1 VRTLARHGAAGAE
14 ILATTVRDRDHERR
28 TDHDGREPARPAPPP
43 VHALE
48 ALQRSAGNQ
57 AVGRMLAR
65 IIKVGGVP
73 TDPAQVKSQLD
84 GLTPK
89 PAVSDSAEEWL
100 RLMHRDTRDH
110 DFTTI
115 DVLAGQ
121 LKGTAVASTTG
132 ARTGTARDVAPGDI
146 RFSQKDVG
154 AETSDGLSLDAL
166 TNILRTSGWDTTKDP
181 IDVVDVPGLGLV
193 SIDNRRIVAARN
205 AGLATVPT
213 RVHHYNDA
221 LDLPPA
227 RISDG
232 FTLKKYKIKLLN
244 GQLVRGGTKG
254 TIVYEPGD
262 PAETWGEAVLFRTI
276 DQGGSFAMYGTLD
289 LPKIRAAKTTASATG
304 GTTGPP

>member
-1 VRTLARHGAAGAE
+1 
-14 ILATTVRDRDHERR
+14 VRDRDHERR
-28 TDHDGREPARPAPPP
+28 TDPDERAPTRPAAPPP
-43 VHALE
+43 HALE

-65 IIKVGGVP
+65 IIKVGGVASN
-73 TDPAQVKSQLD
+73 PAQVKSQLD
-84 GLTPK
+84 ALSPK
-89 PAVSDSAEEWL
+89 PDVNESADEWL
-100 RLMHRDTRDH
+100 RLMDRDSH
-110 DFTTI
+110 EHAFTTI

-121 LKGTAVASTTG
+121 LKGTAVASLTG

-166 TNILRTSGWDTTKDP
+166 TDILRTHGWDTTKDP

-221 LDLPPA
+221 LDLPGA
-227 RISDG
+227 RIADG
-232 FTLKKYKIKLLN
+232 FTLKKYNIRLVG

-254 TIVYEPGD
+254 TVVYGKD
-262 PAETWGEAVLFRTI
+262 DVAETWGEAVLFRTI
-276 DQGGSFAMYGTLD
+276 DQGGAFAMYGTLD
-289 LPKIRAAKTTASATG
+289 LPKIRAAKATASTATG
-304 GTTGPP
+304 GVTGPP